1 MSGFRIPAEARLH
14 SNFHQIVTPLIQQKA
29 ADSEI
34 ETKCNELIQENNS
47 TMESINIKSV
57 IKRIKLIEDEIGKYL
72 VNRRE
77 VTKQGIRALM
87 TSEHQFIFSAAG
99 VAKSL
104 YANQIF
110 SYFRNSSVFAM
121 QFCPDT
127 TPDDLFGA
135 YDINKFKKGEVY
147 HNVEGSIVTNN
158 FAFLDEFMDGNDK
171 LLRSLLSVLL
181 ERKFIAG
188 SQVEEAILHT
198 AIATSNYM
206 RISET
211 TEALLDRFL
220 YKSFILPSKDM
231 FTLLKID
238 KVYNEN
244 AGRVVIPDQKT
255 QIEILELFYL
265 KRLIKNQI
273 PDITIQVP
281 IEVKYFKNI
290 VVVAFEEEMKK
301 YRQNY
306 YISPRTISKSNDL
319 MKATAL
325 LNGRFTVT
333 EEDVEGLYFMF
344 CTVNEPLNEEK
355 TLISQDLFKQVYQ
368 KRLQYFHSIKDDLI
382 PLLYI
387 FEFMHQLQLSPEI
400 IKNPIPALDKL
411 TKHSIVGDI
420 FERIK
425 YPFMK
430 ADEKKV
436 KLNKSHLLEFIDQF
450 ESDYS
455 EINQF
460 KNKLQQ
466 FIKEVFQMIEK

>member
-1 MSGFRIPAEARLH
+1 MAAYRIPAEARLNSKFH
-14 SNFHQIVTPLIQQKA
+14 SVILPLQQSKSS
-29 ADSEI
+29 DKEI
-34 ETKCNELIQENNS
+34 EKKCNDLIAENNS
-47 TMESINIKSV
+47 IMESIDIKSV
-57 IKRIKLIEDEIGKYL
+57 ISRLNLIEDEIGKYL

-110 SYFRNSSVFAM
+110 SYFRNSSVFAL

-135 YDINKFKKGEVY
+135 YDIDKFKKGEIY

-188 SQVEEAILHT
+188 NQVEEAILHT

-244 AGRVVIPDQKT
+244 AGRVVIPDRET

-265 KRLIKNQI
+265 KRLIKNQN
-273 PDITIQVP
+273 PKLNVQVP
-281 IEVKYFKNI
+281 IEVKYFKNL
-290 VVVAFEEEMKK
+290 VVVSFEEEMKK
-301 YRQNY
+301 YRQKY

-325 LNGRFTVT
+325 LNGRFRVT
-333 EEDVEGLYFMF
+333 EEDVEGLYHMF
-344 CTVNEPLNEEK
+344 CTVNEPLNEER
-355 TLISQDLFKQVYQ
+355 TLISQDLFKQVYR

-387 FEFMHQLQLSPEI
+387 FEFIHQLQMDPKL
-400 IKNPIPALDKL
+400 IKNPMPTLDKL
-411 TKHSIVGDI
+411 TKQSIVGDL
-420 FERIK
+420 FEKIK
-425 YPFMK
+425 HPFMN
-430 ADEKKV
+430 ADDKKG
-436 KLNKSHLLEFIDQF
+436 KLNKSHLLDFIGQF
-450 ESDYS
+450 ESNYN

-460 KNKLQQ
+460 KNKLQN
-466 FIKEVFQMIEK
+466 FIKEVFQMIEG